1 MYHKKKVLVIVAH
14 SDDETIGC
22 GGYIKKLSI
31 SNYEVKAI
39 SFTDGISS
47 RGRSILKKK
56 ERIKKSIKASKI
68 LGFQWLKRF
77 NFPDNALDSIP
88 LIKIIKKIE
97 NIKKKFNP
105 ELLITHNFSDLNID
119 HRIIAEAALTAFRPE
134 PNSKLK
140 KFITFEVPSSTDFR
154 NLKKKN
160 FHPNLYIDINHTINF
175 KLKALSCYESEIKK
189 YPHSRSKKAIENLA
203 KIRGNQVGLKFAES
217 FEIIRH
223 VEK

>member
-1 MYHKKKVLVIVAH
+1 M
-14 SDDETIGC
+14 
-22 GGYIKKLSI
+22 
-31 SNYEVKAI
+31 
-39 SFTDGISS
+39 
-47 RGRSILKKK
+47 
-56 ERIKKSIKASKI
+56 
-68 LGFQWLKRF
+68 
-77 NFPDNALDSIP
+77 
-88 LIKIIKKIE
+88 IKIIKKIE

>member
-97 NIKKKFNP
+97 NIKKK
-105 ELLITHNFSDLNID
+105 IQS
-119 HRIIAEAALTAFRPE
+119 RIAYYT
-134 PNSKLK
+134 
-140 KFITFEVPSSTDFR
+140 
-154 NLKKKN
+154 
-160 FHPNLYIDINHTINF
+160 
-175 KLKALSCYESEIKK
+175 
-189 YPHSRSKKAIENLA
+189 
-203 KIRGNQVGLKFAES
+203 
-217 FEIIRH
+217 
-223 VEK
+223 